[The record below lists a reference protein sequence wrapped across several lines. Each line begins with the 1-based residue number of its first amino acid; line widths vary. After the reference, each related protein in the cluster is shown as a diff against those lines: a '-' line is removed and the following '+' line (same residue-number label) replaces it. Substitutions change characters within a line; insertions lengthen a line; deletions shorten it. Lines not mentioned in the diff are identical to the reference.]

1 MSDNTYTCEVCGGT
15 FEKGWTDAEAEAER
29 TANGWA
35 STDCG
40 VTCDDCFKL
49 IMAERAADAQALSM
63 TPEQLDVLVG
73 AAPPPRC
80 ESMEQL
86 QTALLTEWAAVLRVP
101 VKYLMKSKD
110 DA

>member
-1 MSDNTYTCEVCGGT
+1 MSGVFTCAACGGV

-29 TANGWA
+29 IANGWA

-40 VTCDDCFKL
+40 ITCDDCFKL

-63 TPEQLDVLVG
+63 TPEQLAVLVG
-73 AAPPPRC
+73 AAPQPRC
-80 ESMEQL
+80 ESMAQL
-86 QTALLTEWAAVLRVP
+86 QQTALLTEWAAVLRVP
-101 VKYLMKSKD
+101 VKYLMKSKE